1 MRDLA
6 VLPFHGKLVFGE
18 RKQTLFARAGLRQMK
33 LHTRDLLEASQDLRY
48 LLNRGYKRRN
58 LKTVLKFVGDR
69 YTLNK
74 SQRNLL
80 SKAVFSDRETKGRQG
95 KLVNI
100 EEIKGCTLG
109 IDGYNVLVTLESAV
123 QGKAIILADD
133 GLVRDIAGKSSRYR
147 PGDKTVRA
155 LDLIMGTLREYLP
168 REVVVLF
175 DEKMSKS
182 LLLARRVTEMMDE
195 SGLVGGAST
204 SKYPDKEIL
213 QYEIISTSD
222 SGPIDE
228 AKKVFDLAG
237 YVIRRELEVELLHLM

>member
-1 MRDLA
+1 
-6 VLPFHGKLVFGE
+6 
-18 RKQTLFARAGLRQMK
+18 MK
-33 LHTRDLLEASQDLRY
+33 FCTRDLLEASQDFRY

-69 YTLNK
+69 YNLNK

-80 SKAVFSDRETKGRQG
+80 SKAVFFDKEIEGRMG
-95 KLVNI
+95 KLINI

-123 QGKAIILADD
+123 QGKPIILADD
-133 GLVRDIAGKSSRYR
+133 GLIRDIAGKSRRYE
-147 PGDKTVRA
+147 PGERTIQA
-155 LDLIMGTLREYLP
+155 LGLIIGTLREYPP

-182 LLLARRVTEMMDE
+182 LQLAKRVTEMIDE
-195 SGLVGGAST
+195 SGLFGGAST

-213 QYEIISTSD
+213 EYEIISTSD

-237 YVIRRELEVELLHLM
+237 YVIREKLGVQLIHLM

>member
-1 MRDLA
+1 MELY
-6 VLPFHGKLVFGE
+6 
-18 RKQTLFARAGLRQMK
+18 
-33 LHTRDLLEASQDLRY
+33 TRDLSQASQDLRY

-69 YTLNK
+69 YNLNK

-80 SKAVFSDRETKGRQG
+80 SKAVFSDEETEGRMG

-100 EEIKGCTLG
+100 EEIKDCTLG
-109 IDGYNVLVTLESAV
+109 IDGYNILVTLESAL
-123 QGKAIILADD
+123 QGKPIILADD
-133 GLVRDIAGKSSRYR
+133 GLIRDIAGKSSRYR
-147 PGDKTVRA
+147 PGETTPQA
-155 LDLIMGTLREYLP
+155 LELIIGTLRKYPP

-182 LLLARRVTEMMDE
+182 LQLAKKVTEMME
-195 SGLVGGAST
+195 QSGLFGGAST

-213 QYEIISTSD
+213 EYEIISTSD

-237 YVIRRELEVELLHLM
+237 YIIREKLGVRLMRRM